1 MDDEDINKK
10 FWFNKPDESELEQF
24 LQALVGTKIA
34 IWEKSEGTIK
44 AEEFKIL
51 EYQPSPRQFKLE
63 YHAGFLDK
71 IKGSDYKDS
80 TNDLMFKGIVA
91 KLNIFGLGKLKYDLK
106 SNTYTYYLK
115 EEIFKS
121 QQRANYR
128 LMSSKLIRIQ
138 FKIDKTVFHG
148 LDVSASG
155 ISLAVPAHLKAQF
168 NLGDV
173 FRDCKLGL
181 NSNTYDIAECKIV
194 SVSEITENNPD
205 PKFKVA
211 LHFEHLNKNI
221 EHKLSLDIS
230 MEARGEQIARNMRL
244 KKNS

>member
-10 FWFNKPDESELEQF
+10 FWFNKPAESELESF
-24 LQALVGTKIA
+24 LQTMVGTQIS

-51 EYQPSPRQFKLE
+51 EYKSNPRQFRLE

-71 IKGSDYKDS
+71 IKGSEYKDRDH
-80 TNDLMFKGIVA
+80 DLLFKGAVA
-91 KLNIFGLGKLKYDLK
+91 KLNIFGVGKLLYDLK
-106 SNTYTYYLK
+106 SNTYTYILK
-115 EEIFKS
+115 DEIFKS
-121 QQRANYR
+121 QQRSNYR
-128 LMSSKLIRIQ
+128 LQSSKLIRIQ
-138 FKIDKTVFHG
+138 FKIDKTVFQG

-155 ISLAVPAHLKAQF
+155 ISLAIPANLKQNF
-168 NLGDV
+168 KPGDI

-181 NSNTYDIAECKIV
+181 NQNTYEIAECKV
-194 SVSEITENNPD
+194 VKATDITENIPD
-205 PKFKVA
+205 PKFIVA

-230 MEARGEQIARNMRL
+230 MEARGEQIARNM
-244 KKNS
+244 KTKNK